1 MLLTRSEPEIVSL
14 SMRYTR
20 SSNVNERRLL
30 SFRNL
35 TDEIQATDQVGG
47 SQIYLLLFLEMTRE
61 EKLEAI
67 YDEID
72 RTIVFFNQFWGIEFD
87 WEWDD
92 YTFLPIVIGDL
103 MEYFK
108 NSRWYVDCIIGLRN
122 DYANPLYLQSDECI
136 DFVHSLI
143 PKS

>member
-1 MLLTRSEPEIVSL
+1 MYSWRHEIIES
-14 SMRYTR
+14 
-20 SSNVNERRLL
+20 
-30 SFRNL
+30 
-35 TDEIQATDQVGG
+35 D
-47 SQIYLLLFLEMTRE
+47 LFIIFLQMTRE

-67 YDEID
+67 YNEID
-72 RTIVFFNQFWGIEFD
+72 RTIVFFNQFWGIELD

-92 YTFLPIVIGDL
+92 YTFLPIVIGDI

-136 DFVHSLI
+136 DYVYSLI
-143 PKS
+143 KK

>member
-1 MLLTRSEPEIVSL
+1 M
-14 SMRYTR
+14 
-20 SSNVNERRLL
+20 
-30 SFRNL
+30 
-35 TDEIQATDQVGG
+35 QATDRVGG
-47 SQIYLLLFLEMTRE
+47 SQIYLLLFLQMTRE

-108 NSRWYVDCIIGLRN
+108 NSRWYVGCIIGLWN
-122 DYANPLYLQSDECI
+122 DYANPLYLQSDECV
-136 DFVHSLI
+136 DYVYSLI
-143 PKS
+143 QKS